1 MSSNPVTRNDKLKE
15 NLQIKLIMKT
25 ALVTGASSGIGAT
38 FAQELAN
45 RQYNLVLVARS
56 QDKLQQ
62 LAQQLEKDHQIQTE
76 VIPQN
81 LAEPNASQTLFDT
94 ITAKGINIDLLIN
107 NAGFGDYGL
116 FANSSLTRQL
126 EMIQLNISALVALTH
141 LFLTPMRQ
149 QGEGGIIN
157 VSSIA
162 AFQPIPYMSI
172 YAATKAF
179 VLNFSEAMW
188 EENKDAGVTV
198 TCVCPGPT
206 ETEFFIKANFPNSI
220 TESSQQNYTSPEE
233 VVKAAL
239 NAFEQKQA
247 NIVPGGF
254 PNQLIANL
262 PRFLPREAL
271 VKAVAQQFRPK
282 NK

>member
-81 LAEPNASQTLFDT
+81 LAEPNAPQTLFDT

-116 FANSSLTRQL
+116 FANRSLTRQL
-126 EMIQLNISALVALTH
+126 EMIQLNISAIVALTH

>member
-1 MSSNPVTRNDKLKE
+1 MN
-15 NLQIKLIMKT
+15 T
-25 ALVTGASSGIGAT
+25 ALVTGASSGIGET

-81 LAEPNASQTLFDT
+81 LAEPNAPQTLFDT

-116 FANSSLTRQL
+116 FANSSLARQL
-126 EMIQLNISALVALTH
+126 EMIQLNISAIVALTH

>member
-1 MSSNPVTRNDKLKE
+1 
-15 NLQIKLIMKT
+15 MKT
-25 ALVTGASSGIGAT
+25 ALITGASSGIGAA

-56 QDKLQQ
+56 QDKLQK

-81 LAEPNASQTLFDT
+81 LTENNAPQTLFDT

-116 FANSSLTRQL
+116 FAHSSLTRQL

-149 QGEGGIIN
+149 QREGGIIN

-162 AFQPIPYMSI
+162 GFQPIPYMSI

-179 VLNFSEAMW
+179 VLNFSEAIW
-188 EENKDAGVTV
+188 EENKDTGITV

-206 ETEFFIKANFPNSI
+206 ETEFFIKANFPSSM
-220 TESSQQNYTSPEE
+220 TESSQQNYTTPEE
-233 VVKAAL
+233 VVKATL
-239 NAFEQKQA
+239 NAFQQQQA
-247 NIVPGGF
+247 SIVPGSF

-262 PRFLPREAL
+262 PRFLPRETL
-271 VKAVAQQFRPK
+271 VKAVAKQFRPQQT
-282 NK
+282 

>member
-81 LAEPNASQTLFDT
+81 LAEPNAPQTLFDT

-116 FANSSLTRQL
+116 FANRSLTRQL